1 MNIPLGYLEI
11 DRILG
16 GGPAVP
22 ALSDQIVLGMPHL
35 CLGGLSETWLLR
47 ECGHRHWFLLAHVTG
62 RAVPDFRD
70 EEGDPVY
77 AAFIAVTVREARFD
91 AAREHDTLE
100 FRSRLTR
107 ISRTRFMS
115 VHEIA
120 VRGRVLGEVVMT
132 SLFVKRMEVGRN
144 RSIAR
149 VEVPGLPPVVSSR
162 EFADYEA
169 TVAALRRDSWTE
181 HFGFTRAG
189 APVLER
195 LVIDPCPAQDF
206 NGADFLYFSSFQAFV
221 DRAEWAFFRP
231 LDPRATTRRR
241 DIVYHGNIEP
251 GDRVVVVLR
260 GCRCDA
266 GGVDHWCRV
275 ERESDAMP
283 IADVFTLRR
292 LSR

>member
-1 MNIPLGYLEI
+1 MNVPLGYLEI

-251 GDRVVVVLR
+251 GDRIVVVLR

>member
-1 MNIPLGYLEI
+1 MNVPLGYLEI

-91 AAREHDTLE
+91 AAREHDMLE